1 MPLYEYQCTKC
12 GHRFEVIQKFSDRPL
27 SRCPECKGK
36 LEKLLSAP
44 AIQFK
49 GSGWYVT
56 DYAGKGDGSS
66 GSSREKGDS
75 KDSQDGKNAKDAKQS
90 KDSKEKSKSETKPAA
105 GKDKKK

>member
-12 GHRFEVIQKFSDRPL
+12 GHQFEVIQKFSDPL
-27 SRCPECKGK
+27 KTRCPKCGGR

-56 DYAGKGDGSS
+56 DYGKGNAAGTN
-66 GSSREKGDS
+66 EKPSKKSAASESGDS
-75 KDSQDGKNAKDAKQS
+75 KSEGKPQSKPEDKPKKASKDDAK
-90 KDSKEKSKSETKPAA
+90 K
-105 GKDKKK
+105 